1 MRKNTFKLLLGG
13 LLVLC
18 VACGKTVPQES
29 SSSTDTTKLP
39 ANYYPNFFAFN
50 IMNVYYLWAD
60 EVKSGLS
67 KWSYGE
73 DPVKKVASLRY
84 KDGSGNEVDKW
95 TELMEDYSVFQSA
108 ITGNGKTFG
117 LEFVLIKNEKDEV
130 GMVVTYTYAGSP
142 AEKAG
147 IKRGD
152 IITTFNG
159 GSINISNYADFLNEE
174 FYYNPGTLEL
184 GLRDGRSIKL
194 TAVQMYSNPVH
205 TVKTLDV
212 KGKKIG
218 YLHFTSFTPDAG
230 PALEGAFRK
239 FKAEGVEELV
249 LDLRYNTGG
258 SVNTATALASMI
270 APTDVVESGSVFI
283 KEVYNSIL
291 GASMGA
297 ETKFVKSLD
306 VETSEGKKTTIN
318 SLEVNPGIKH
328 LWAITT
334 GHSASASEMIL
345 CGLAPYMDVTL
356 VGSTTY
362 GKFCGGYLIPAVEWF
377 DAVSKEAK
385 DLDIAAAKKA
395 TAGWGI
401 YVIVSKYADRDGVT
415 RSMPFGMPADYNAT
429 DNPTD
434 GYELG
439 DPKESMLSA
448 VLALSTAGVYAAPE
462 VKSVSV
468 VAETLPFDKPG
479 AGALIY

>member
-1 MRKNTFKLLLGG
+1 MRKNTFKLLLCS
-13 LLVLC
+13 LVVAC
-18 VACGKTVPQES
+18 VACGKTVPQNT
-29 SSSTDTTKLP
+29 STDSSRLP

-50 IMNVYYLWAD
+50 IMNAYYLWAD
-60 EVKSGLS
+60 DVKAGLS

-73 DPVKKVASLRY
+73 DPVAKVASLRY
-84 KDGSGNEVDKW
+84 KDAAGNEVDKW
-95 TELMEDYSVFQSA
+95 TELMEDYSTFQSA
-108 ITGNGKTFG
+108 LTGNGKTFG
-117 LEFVLIKNEKDEV
+117 LEFVLFKNDKDEV
-130 GMVVTYTYAGSP
+130 GMVVTYTYADSP

-159 GSINISNYADFLNEE
+159 GTINTSNYATFLNEA

-184 GLRDGRSIKL
+184 GLKDGRSITL

-212 KGKKIG
+212 NGKKIG
-218 YLHFTSFTPDAG
+218 YLHFSSFTPDAG
-230 PALEGAFRK
+230 SALEGAFRK
-239 FKAEGVEELV
+239 FKAEGIEELV

-258 SVNTATALASMI
+258 SGNIATALASMI
-270 APTDVVESGSVFI
+270 APTDVVESGSVFV
-283 KEVYNSIL
+283 KEVYNSTL

-306 VETSEGKKTTIN
+306 TETSEGKKTIN

-345 CGLAPYMDVTL
+345 CGLIPYMDVTL

-362 GKFCGGYLIPAVEWF
+362 GKFCGGFLIPAETWF
-377 DAVSKEAK
+377 DALSKEAK
-385 DLDIAAAKKA
+385 DVDIAAAKKA
-395 TAGWGI
+395 TDGWGI
-401 YVIVSKYADRDGVT
+401 YVIVSKYADCKGVT
-415 RSMPFGMPADYNAT
+415 RSMPFGIPADYNAT

-462 VKSVSV
+462 VKSTSV
-468 VAETLPFDKPG
+468 VAEILPFEKPG
-479 AGALIY
+479 AGALIF

>member
-1 MRKNTFKLLLGG
+1 MRKNTFKLLLCG

-29 SSSTDTTKLP
+29 SSSTDTSKLP

-60 EVKSGLS
+60 EVKAGLS
-67 KWSYGE
+67 NWTYGE
-73 DPVKKVASLRY
+73 DPVAKVESLRY
-84 KDGSGNEVDKW
+84 KDDSGNEVDKW

-117 LEFVLIKNEKDEV
+117 LEFVLFKNDNDEV
-130 GMVVTYTYAGSP
+130 GMVVTFTYADSP
-142 AEKAG
+142 AQRAG

-159 GSINISNYADFLNEE
+159 GTINISNYADFLNEK

-184 GLRDGRSIKL
+184 GLRDGRSVKL

-218 YLHFTSFTPDAG
+218 YLHFTSFTPDASS
-230 PALEGAFRK
+230 ALEDAFRK
-239 FKAEGVEELV
+239 FKAEGIEELV

-270 APTDVVESGSVFI
+270 APTEALESGAVFI
-283 KEVYNSIL
+283 QEVYNSIL

-297 ETKFVKSLD
+297 ETTFVKSLD
-306 VETSEGKKTTIN
+306 VETSEGKKTIN

-362 GKFCGGYLIPAVEWF
+362 GKFCGGYLIPAETWF
-377 DAVSKEAK
+377 DAISKEAK
-385 DLDIAAAKKA
+385 DLDVAAAKKA

-401 YVIVSKYADRDGVT
+401 YVIVSKYADCNGVT
-415 RSMPFGMPADYNAT
+415 RSMPFGMAADYNAT

-439 DPKESMLSA
+439 DPEESMLSA
-448 VLALSTAGVYAAPE
+448 VIALSSAEVYAAPV
-462 VKSVSV
+462 VKS
-468 VAETLPFDKPG
+468 APMMADPLPFEKPG
-479 AGALIY
+479 TGALIY